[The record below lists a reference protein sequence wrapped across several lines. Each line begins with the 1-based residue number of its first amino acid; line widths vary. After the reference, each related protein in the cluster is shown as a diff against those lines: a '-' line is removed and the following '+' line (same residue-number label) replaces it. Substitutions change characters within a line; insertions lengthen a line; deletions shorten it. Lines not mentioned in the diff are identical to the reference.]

1 MAKRGDLRS
10 AIGAVGIT
18 SGTSM
23 NLKAQP
29 RYTEDG
35 IKIVER
41 IEVAEITARVL
52 EAEIVGTV
60 KNLGAAQ
67 RIGETLP
74 E

>member
-1 MAKRGDLRS
+1 M
-10 AIGAVGIT
+10 
-18 SGTSM
+18 GTSM

>member
-1 MAKRGDLRS
+1 
-10 AIGAVGIT
+10 
-18 SGTSM
+18 M

-52 EAEIVGTV
+52 EAEIVGEEPWCRT
-60 KNLGAAQ
+60 AY
-67 RIGETLP
+67 R
-74 E
+74 